1 MGRKWNLLT
10 GSSLPWKTQERNC
23 IWEVLSLKRLLVSH
37 KTAEPTFRIPVLE
50 GEPEIS
56 PSKSCSILYETGSA
70 HLLLGPV
77 MFPPPGCTLFIWL
90 HWVLAVACGIL
101 VARPGT
107 EPESPSLQGEFLSTG
122 SHRAVPLQG
131 ALWLC
136 IGSWL
141 GSQVI
146 PLISEVQTPSCSQ
159 STLREKVSL
168 GMQSWPRGCPPPLGW
183 PFQGAGQ
190 DTAHGWEPCSRQAGR
205 IRLFWATQASPL
217 QYFLHFKTVG

>member
-1 MGRKWNLLT
+1 
-10 GSSLPWKTQERNC
+10 
-23 IWEVLSLKRLLVSH
+23 
-37 KTAEPTFRIPVLE
+37 
-50 GEPEIS
+50 
-56 PSKSCSILYETGSA
+56 
-70 HLLLGPV
+70 

-90 HWVLAVACGIL
+90 HWVLAVVCGIL
-101 VARPGT
+101 VPRPGT

-146 PLISEVQTPSCSQ
+146 PLISEVQIPSCSQ

-183 PFQGAGQ
+183 PFRALGRTQHTDGSLALGRLVESGFFGQ
-190 DTAHGWEPCSRQAGR
+190 LKLPPSNTFYISKQWVNVCDPIVTGSSLLRFYCFQ
-205 IRLFWATQASPL
+205 L
-217 QYFLHFKTVG
+217 